1 MDLLKKQ
8 PAMILGVLLTLLFLA
23 AGWFKPGFLES
34 LELKFY
40 DARMQVRKKGV
51 RPEEIIIVDIDE
63 ASVKKIGRWPW
74 PRGVI
79 GAVVEK
85 IGAGGPR
92 AVGMNIFYSEPDERI
107 SLKELKYLLESGK
120 TQSDDLTNMLAEL
133 DNDRKL
139 AQSINTAGDVY
150 LPVYLT
156 ESAVRVEVGE
166 PDPGLAA
173 HALKI
178 PAVKGEG
185 ALRVPAAN
193 DITLPIDPLFQ
204 AAAGIG
210 HVNLHFDADG
220 KVRRENLLFEYGGLY
235 FPSLTLR
242 LAAAYLGVPLDQIR
256 VSGKSLTVG
265 GLTLPVTDEG
275 AFLIDFIMGEN
286 PFRNDAY
293 SFFDVYTDKIP
304 PEAFKNRVV
313 LIMPSAPGIMN
324 PVSTPS
330 ANSSPVGHVLSN
342 SLWAMLN
349 NRSIVQPAWD
359 KWATLGLVLFVGA
372 VIALLLPRLKSL
384 FALIAFILLF
394 AVIVSGA
401 FYLFIGGIW
410 IHTVY
415 PVLQLVIGYIG
426 VVTLSYFA
434 TETRKTKMEGESA
447 ETNRTLALTYQSQGM
462 LDMAFDKL
470 RKVPVDEGVKEILYS
485 LALDFERKRQL
496 NKAANVYAYIEEQ
509 DPTYKDAAQKK
520 RKLLQA
526 SDSMVYGNGFL
537 GGQTGDAVLSG
548 GSDTRPTL
556 GRYEI
561 MKQLGKG
568 AMGVVYLGQDPRI
581 NRTTA
586 IKTFRFTDDFEPE
599 EAERMKETF
608 FREAESAGT
617 LSHPHIVTIYD
628 AGEEQELA
636 YIAMEYLEGEDL
648 QKYTKQGRLLPMRKV
663 LEVVADVA
671 DALAYAHDKGIVHRD
686 IKPANIMLLKNGV
699 VKVTDFGIARVV
711 ATSQTQTGV
720 VKGTPHYMSPEQISG
735 EKVDGRSDL
744 FSLGVMLYQLLTGKL
759 PFTGSNPAALMHQ
772 IMNVPAPNPKTIN
785 PKLSNAHVN
794 IINKAMEKDREKR
807 YQTGAQLATHLRT
820 LLKKIDAMMAAKK
833 AKK

>member
-1 MDLLKKQ
+1 
-8 PAMILGVLLTLLFLA
+8 
-23 AGWFKPGFLES
+23 
-34 LELKFY
+34 
-40 DARMQVRKKGV
+40 
-51 RPEEIIIVDIDE
+51 
-63 ASVKKIGRWPW
+63 
-74 PRGVI
+74 
-79 GAVVEK
+79 
-85 IGAGGPR
+85 
-92 AVGMNIFYSEPDERI
+92 VGD
-107 SLKELKYLLESGK
+107 
-120 TQSDDLTNMLAEL
+120 
-133 DNDRKL
+133 
-139 AQSINTAGDVY
+139 
-150 LPVYLT
+150 
-156 ESAVRVEVGE
+156 
-166 PDPGLAA
+166 
-173 HALKI
+173 
-178 PAVKGEG
+178 
-185 ALRVPAAN
+185 
-193 DITLPIDPLFQ
+193 
-204 AAAGIG
+204 
-210 HVNLHFDADG
+210 
-220 KVRRENLLFEYGGLY
+220 
-235 FPSLTLR
+235 
-242 LAAAYLGVPLDQIR
+242 
-256 VSGKSLTVG
+256 
-265 GLTLPVTDEG
+265 LTLPVTDEG
-275 AFLIDFIMGEN
+275 AFLIDFILGEN
-286 PFRNDAY
+286 PFGKDAY

-324 PVSTPS
+324 PISTPS
-330 ANSSPVGHVLSN
+330 ANSSPVGFVLAN

-372 VIALLLPRLKSL
+372 VITLLLPRLKAL

-401 FYLFIGGIW
+401 FYLFIGSIW

-415 PVLQLVIGYIG
+415 PLLQLVIGYIG
-426 VVTLSYFA
+426 VVTLSYFV
-434 TETRKTKMEGESA
+434 TETHKTKMEGESA

-526 SDSMVYGNGFL
+526 SDSMVYGSGFL

-599 EAERMKETF
+599 EAERLKETF

-648 QKYTKQGRLLPMRKV
+648 QKYTKPNRLLPMRKV

-686 IKPANIMLLKNGV
+686 IKPANIMMLKNGV

-744 FSLGVMLYQLLTGKL
+744 FSVGVMLYQLLTGKL